1 MAYPVSGKV
10 RRKKQR
16 VDEELELV
24 PFIDIMAV
32 LLVFLLMTAVIL
44 QTSIIEINLPTAAG
58 AGEGTEL
65 EEEKKQQL
73 NLTVII
79 TDQGFIVGGSGAILP
94 PIPKRG
100 GEYNWDGLS
109 GQLEQIKEEFPSQTS
124 VIIAAEQ
131 QIMYEDIIKTMDCCL
146 AKDLPEIALAP
157 KIT

>member
-1 MAYPVSGKV
+1 MAYPVSGKA

-16 VDEELELV
+16 VDTELELV

-32 LLVFLLMTAVIL
+32 LLVFLLMTTVIL

-100 GEYNWDGLS
+100 GEYDWDGLS
-109 GQLEQIKEEFPSQTS
+109 GQLDQIKEEFPSQTS